1 MNVLRAG
8 FRRALLVLPVVL
20 ALSGAAVP
28 IAMAD
33 TAEPAAS
40 LQVTVE
46 PGAFPVTSTTVWKA
60 PADEIMIWEN
70 EKILKIDASTQD
82 GQSDVRVELNAAGS
96 VPLQVGTYENVRHR
110 GAFPETPGILVVS
123 GGLGCG
129 DDFAEFTIHRI
140 ERDAAGRLT
149 GVDVSYE
156 HHCGSASAP
165 VARGDAHYQA

>member
-8 FRRALLVLPVVL
+8 FRRALLMLPVVL
-20 ALSGAAVP
+20 AMSGAAVP
-28 IAMAD
+28 IAMAG

-40 LQVTVE
+40 LQITVE
-46 PGAFPVTSTTVWKA
+46 PGAHPVASTKVWKA
-60 PADEIMIWEN
+60 PADEFMVWEN
-70 EKILKIDASTQD
+70 ENILKIDASTPD
-82 GQSDVRVELNAAGS
+82 GQSYVRVELNAAGS

-129 DDFAEFTIHRI
+129 DDFAEFTIHHL
-140 ERDAAGRLT
+140 ERDAAGKLT
-149 GVDVSYE
+149 AVDVTYE
-156 HHCGSASAP
+156 HHCGSVSAP